1 MCNMTKHLT
10 ALLTSRFFQFVLL
23 PLAVL
28 AWFVLTDPSQ
38 GADTALRLQL
48 WAQALLVT
56 GLAYTVAKALLGSSS
71 SEALYKE
78 ALAGNTAA
86 GLAYIGVCLMRV
98 GVLAALLM
106 FFAKWQ

>member
-1 MCNMTKHLT
+1 MGSMTKHLA

-28 AWFVLTDPSQ
+28 GWFIWTDPSQ

-56 GLAYTVAKALLGSSS
+56 GLAYTIAKALLGASS
-71 SEALYKE
+71 SESLYLQ
-78 ALAGNTAA
+78 AMAGNTAA
-86 GLAYIGVCLMRV
+86 GLAYIGVCLMRAV
-98 GVLAALLM
+98 VLAALLM
-106 FFAKWQ
+106 FFSAWQ